1 MKQFKLNHLIT
12 ALTFVVLLAS
22 CKKNDPVFT
31 LPTQGVYVLN
41 QGNFTNTNSTL
52 TYYDYLAKTTSP
64 DIYQSANGKK
74 IGDTGNDVGIYG
86 SKMYLVMNGSNLVTV
101 ANAKTAVLTKQI
113 TIASPRF
120 VVFYDKSAFVTSY
133 NGTVSVIDT
142 ATLAITKT
150 ITVGRAPE
158 QMAISN
164 GKLYVANS
172 GGLDY
177 PNFDKTVSV
186 IDLNTLTETKK
197 ITVTDNPIS
206 LAADAYNNVYVLSLG
221 NYAATS
227 PSVDPGLTIIN
238 TSTDVVKSKPAVSVG
253 YNIPIIVQG
262 DYVYFPTADNKITM
276 FNAKTQAFEKA
287 NFITDGTVITNPF
300 AIAFDNLT
308 KNIFVADAKD
318 YKSNGTLTAFDATG
332 KKVYTVTTG
341 INPGKIAF
349 INK

>member
-1 MKQFKLNHLIT
+1 MKQFRLNYLLFT
-12 ALTFVVLLAS
+12 LAFAVLLAS

-31 LPTQGVYVLN
+31 LPTQGLYVLN
-41 QGNFTNTNSTL
+41 QGNVTNTNSTL
-52 TYYDYLAKTTSP
+52 TYYDYLNKTTAP

-74 IGDTGNDVGIYG
+74 IGDTGNDIGIYG
-86 SKMYLVMNGSNLVTV
+86 SKMYLVVNGSNVVTV

-113 TIASPRF
+113 TLASPRF

-142 ATLAITKT
+142 ASLAITKT

-186 IDLNTLTETKK
+186 IDLTTLAETKK

-221 NYAATS
+221 NYGAVA
-227 PSVDPGLTIIN
+227 PGLTVIN
-238 TSTDVVKSKPAVSVG
+238 TSNDVVRSKPAVSLG
-253 YNIPIIVQG
+253 YNIPMIAQG

-287 NFITDGTVITNPF
+287 NFITDGTLITNPF
-300 AIAFDNLT
+300 AIGFDNLT
-308 KNIFVADAKD
+308 KHIFVADAKD
-318 YKSNGTLTAFDATG
+318 YNSNGTITAFDASG
-332 KKVYTVTTG
+332 KKVYTVNTG